1 MMFGASYFQGE
12 VTTLVPWSLKKT
24 YFYNNA
30 TFADST
36 KKSQMLGY
44 GSRGFNPSIGPMLK
58 DIQL

>member
-1 MMFGASYFQGE
+1 MIFGASYFQDE
-12 VTTLVPWSLKKT
+12 VITWVPQSLKKS

-36 KKSQMLGY
+36 RKSQTLGY
-44 GSRGFNPSIGPMLK
+44 GSRGFNPSVGPTLK